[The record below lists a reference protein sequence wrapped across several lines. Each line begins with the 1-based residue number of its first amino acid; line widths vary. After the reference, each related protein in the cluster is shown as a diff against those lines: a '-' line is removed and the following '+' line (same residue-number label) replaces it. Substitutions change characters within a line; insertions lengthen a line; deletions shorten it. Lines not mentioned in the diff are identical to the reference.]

1 MVAAIR
7 RRRVQLLN
15 AANQEDT
22 APWRREAPSRKQER
36 VCVIVTARSDG
47 SSKRVGGFLT
57 KRAAKSAMDLSETGV
72 RRAAKAAE
80 RQYVPF
86 EEDPTASG
94 TAAEDALETPSAGP
108 AKPSMREVFG
118 PDGFLE
124 KCMKGGFD

>member
-1 MVAAIR
+1 MPQIKK
-7 RRRVQLLN
+7 
-15 AANQEDT
+15 DT

-36 VCVIVTARSDG
+36 VYVIVTARTDG
-47 SSKRVGGFLT
+47 SSKRVGGFLA
-57 KRAAKSAMDLSETGV
+57 KRAANSGIDSSGAGV

-94 TAAEDALETPSAGP
+94 TAPEDALEARAAQPT
-108 AKPSMREVFG
+108 KPSMREVFG

-124 KCMKGGFD
+124 KCMKGGFDRSRSEEHTSELQ